1 MRLSIRSRT
10 ALPGADRPGEGVGGP
25 LPPESGMVTLP
36 PMPSEQV
43 EAKEAPSLPVPVEPV
58 RVLVPS
64 QIGTLGVEFYGLAIG
79 RILIAPTGPTARLFH
94 PLSAFEDSDFLDEVF
109 GRLSEYFAGARHALE
124 LDFDLAPSAVDSF
137 SRRVLK
143 EALRTPYGKTRT
155 YKDIADA
162 SGRPEAYRQVLSI
175 LLDNPIPLI
184 IPCHRIIPT
193 KEGIGGWVGGASR
206 KRWLLRMER
215 ESSAQTL

>member
-1 MRLSIRSRT
+1 
-10 ALPGADRPGEGVGGP
+10 
-25 LPPESGMVTLP
+25 MVTFRA
-36 PMPSEQV
+36 MPSEQV
-43 EAKEAPSLPVPVEPV
+43 EAKEAASLPVPIEPV

-79 RILIAPTGPTARLFH
+79 RVLIAPPAPTARLFH
-94 PLSAFEDSDFLDEVF
+94 PLSAFDDSEFLDEVF
-109 GRLSEYFAGARHALE
+109 GRLSEYFAGARRALE
-124 LDFDLAPSAVDSF
+124 LDFDLAPSGVDSF

-162 SGRPEAYRQVLSI
+162 SGRPEAYRQVLSV
-175 LLDNPIPLI
+175 LLDNPFPLFFS
-184 IPCHRIIPT
+184 CHRIIPT

-215 ESSAQTL
+215 ESAAQTL

>member
-1 MRLSIRSRT
+1 
-10 ALPGADRPGEGVGGP
+10 
-25 LPPESGMVTLP
+25 MVTLN

-43 EAKEAPSLPVPVEPV
+43 EAKEAASLPAPVEPV

-79 RILIAPTGPTARLFH
+79 RIVVAPPAATARLYH
-94 PLSAFEDSDFLDEVF
+94 PLSAFEDSEFLDEVF
-109 GRLSEYFAGARHALE
+109 GRLSEYLSGARRALE
-124 LDFDLAPSAVDSF
+124 LDFDLGPSGVDAF

-193 KEGIGGWVGGASR
+193 KDGSGGWVGGASR
-206 KRWLLRMER
+206 KKWLLRMER
-215 ESSAQTL
+215 ETAALPA

>member
-1 MRLSIRSRT
+1 
-10 ALPGADRPGEGVGGP
+10 
-25 LPPESGMVTLP
+25 MVTFRA
-36 PMPSEQV
+36 MPSEQV
-43 EAKEAPSLPVPVEPV
+43 EAKEAASVPVPIEPV

-79 RILIAPTGPTARLFH
+79 RILIAPPAPTARLFH

-109 GRLSEYFAGARHALE
+109 GRLSEYFAGARRSLE
-124 LDFDLAPSAVDSF
+124 LDIDLAPSGVDSF

-143 EALRTPYGKTRT
+143 EAARTPYGKTRT
-155 YKDIADA
+155 YKEIADA
-162 SGRPEAYRQVLSI
+162 SGRPEAYRQALSI
-175 LLDNPIPLI
+175 LLDKPIPLL

-193 KEGIGGWVGGASR
+193 KDGIGGWVGGASR

>member
-1 MRLSIRSRT
+1 M
-10 ALPGADRPGEGVGGP
+10 
-25 LPPESGMVTLP
+25 PPVLGMVTFRA
-36 PMPSEQV
+36 MPSEQV
-43 EAKEAPSLPVPVEPV
+43 EAKEAASVPVPIEPV

-79 RILIAPTGPTARLFH
+79 RILIAPPAPTARLFH

-109 GRLSEYFAGARHALE
+109 GRLSEYFAGARRSLE
-124 LDFDLAPSAVDSF
+124 LDIDLAPSGVDSF

-143 EALRTPYGKTRT
+143 EAARTPYGKTRT

-162 SGRPEAYRQVLSI
+162 SGRPEAYRQALSI
-175 LLDNPIPLI
+175 LLDNPIPLL

-193 KEGIGGWVGGASR
+193 KDGIGGWVGGASR

>member
-1 MRLSIRSRT
+1 MR
-10 ALPGADRPGEGVGGP
+10 P
-25 LPPESGMVTLP
+25 LPRESEMVTLNA
-36 PMPSEQV
+36 MPSEQV
-43 EAKEAPSLPVPVEPV
+43 EAAKEAAALPVPVEPV

-64 QIGTLGVEFYGLAIG
+64 QIGTLGVEFYGLTIG
-79 RILIAPTGPTARLFH
+79 RILIAPSGAIARRFH
-94 PLSAFEDSDFLDEVF
+94 PLSAFEDSEFLDEVF
-109 GRLSEYFAGARHALE
+109 GRLSEYFSGARRALE
-124 LDFDLAPSAVDSF
+124 LEFDLTPSGVDSF

-175 LLDNPIPLI
+175 LLDNPIPLL

-193 KEGIGGWVGGASR
+193 KEGTGGWVGGASR

-215 ESSAQTL
+215 EGAAQPL

>member
-1 MRLSIRSRT
+1 M
-10 ALPGADRPGEGVGGP
+10 
-25 LPPESGMVTLP
+25 PPDSEMVTFG

-43 EAKEAPSLPVPVEPV
+43 EAKEAAALPVPIAPV

-79 RILIAPTGPTARLFH
+79 RILIAPTGLKARAFH
-94 PLSAFEDSDFLDEVF
+94 PLAAFDDSEFLDEVF
-109 GRLSEYFAGARHALE
+109 GRLSEYFAGARRALE
-124 LDFDLAPSAVDSF
+124 LEFDLAPSGVDSF

-155 YKDIADA
+155 YKEIADA
-162 SGRPEAYRQVLSI
+162 AGRPEAYRQVLSI
-175 LLDNPIPLI
+175 LLDNPLPVLV
-184 IPCHRIIPT
+184 PCHRIIPT
-193 KEGIGGWVGGASR
+193 KEGIGGWVGGAAR

-215 ESSAQTL
+215 ENSAQTA

>member
-1 MRLSIRSRT
+1 
-10 ALPGADRPGEGVGGP
+10 
-25 LPPESGMVTLP
+25 MVTLNA
-36 PMPSEQV
+36 MPSEQV
-43 EAKEAPSLPVPVEPV
+43 EAKEAAALPVPVEPV

-79 RILIAPTGPTARLFH
+79 RIVVAPTGPTARQFH
-94 PLSAFEDSDFLDEVF
+94 PLSAFEDSEFLDEVF
-109 GRLSEYFAGARHALE
+109 GRLSEYFAGARRALE
-124 LDFDLAPSAVDSF
+124 LDFDLTPSGVDSF

-175 LLDNPIPLI
+175 LLDNPIPVL

-215 ESSAQTL
+215 DSSAQTL